1 MRLSSLAALFVLPVV
16 IFAETPPPAST
27 PAEELTVA
35 PGFKAELL
43 KSATKDEGS
52 WVCLAIDGQGR
63 LYISPQ
69 GKPPGA
75 GTKKEDAWGGLWRA
89 TLDAQGHIA
98 QWDKVPV
105 PIGDAMGMLWAFDS
119 LYVSGEGP
127 DGRGIYRLKDSKGA
141 GTLDSWTLFKKIP
154 GGNGEHGAHAIVL
167 GPDGKSIYIVH
178 GNATPLIEGT
188 APDSPYRNYAEDDL
202 LPRVMDPVA
211 TFFAKVHSPYGVI
224 LKTDENGSKWEIF
237 AAGLRNPYDIA
248 FNADGELF
256 TYDADMEWDVGLPWY
271 RPTRILHL
279 VRGGEYGFREGS
291 SKWPDYYADSL
302 PAVVNIGLGCPTGL
316 EFGTP
321 SNFPAKYKS
330 AFFILDW
337 TFGRILAVHLHP
349 KGASY
354 TAQCDLPSTYH
365 LTGPSKGGDVEV
377 FLSGKGMPMT
387 ALQFGQD
394 GAMYFTTGGRG
405 TQAGLYRVS
414 YTGPAEKTASPA
426 PTAEEVAAKDARN
439 LRAVL
444 EGTRE
449 PGTDRDVFTEWQLK
463 AHAAEDFDRF
473 IYFAARTRAE
483 QLPLPQLRQLA
494 LEDPQ
499 VAETN
504 GGNFLSPDS
513 VRAVPVKSAPR
524 VRALDGL
531 MGLLALAR
539 VGTKDDQELVLKTL
553 AKYPLDSL
561 DADLKLVELRVI
573 EVALARQGRP
583 NTDLVQTGIE
593 KLGHQYPATSFPLN
607 RELCALLVYLGAPDV
622 VEKTLAL
629 MDQTDEPAEQ
639 IWYALCLREAGNWTP
654 AQREHYFSWF
664 SKMQN
669 YVGGNSAKKFILRI
683 RDQAL
688 EKVPEAGRPTLL
700 ALAEKAVE
708 KAKPA
713 FTMPARPFVKNW
725 TMDDLEPVLAGVSKG
740 RDFAHGKKTFNEL
753 LCAQCHLF
761 AGGGGLAKGGAVGPD
776 LTAVGSRYSARDIL
790 GKILDPSKNISDQYA
805 SFLFTMKDGSVIGG
819 QVAEENHYLVTLIVD
834 PFNGTKQNI
843 MAGSIVKK
851 EKSPVS
857 LMPPGMLATLN
868 QDEIL
873 DLLAYLQSGG
883 DEQAPA
889 FK

>member
-1 MRLSSLAALFVLPVV
+1 MRLPFLASLLLLPS
-16 IFAETPPPAST
+16 IAFAETPPTPPPAST
-27 PAEELTVA
+27 PAEELTLA

-52 WVCLAIDGQGR
+52 WICMAIDGKGR

-75 GTKKEDAWGGLWRA
+75 GMKKEDTWGGLWRA
-89 TLDAQGHIA
+89 TLDSQGHIA

-127 DGRGIYRLKDSKGA
+127 EGRGIYRLKDSKGA
-141 GTLDSWTLFKKIP
+141 DTLDSWTLFKKVP
-154 GGNGEHGAHAIVL
+154 GGNGEHGAHALVL
-167 GPDGKSIYIVH
+167 SPDGKSIYIVH

-202 LPRVMDPVA
+202 LPRVKDPVA
-211 TFFAKVHSPYGVI
+211 TFFDKVHSPYGVI
-224 LKTDENGSKWEIF
+224 LKTDENGTKWEIF

-279 VRGGEYGFREGS
+279 VPGGEYGFREGS

-316 EFGTP
+316 EFGTL

-337 TFGRILAVHLHP
+337 TFGRILAVHMHP

-354 TAQCDLPSTYH
+354 TARCDVPSPYH
-365 LTGPSKGGDVEV
+365 LTGPSKGEDVEV
-377 FLSGKGMPMT
+377 FLSGKGMPVT
-387 ALQFGQD
+387 ALQFGKD

-414 YTGPAEKTASPA
+414 YTGPAEKTEPPSPS
-426 PTAEEVAAKDARN
+426 PEEIAAKDARSV
-439 LRAVL
+439 RAEL

-449 PGTDRDVFTEWQLK
+449 PGTGKDVFSEWQLK
-463 AHAAEDFDRF
+463 TQAAQNYDRF
-473 IYFAARTRAE
+473 LYFAARTRAE
-483 QLPLPQLRQLA
+483 KLPLPELRKLA
-494 LEDPQ
+494 T
-499 VAETN
+499 ETLPATGEN
-504 GGNFLSPDS
+504 AQRIHS
-513 VRAVPVKSAPR
+513 V
-524 VRALDGL
+524 DGL
-531 MGLLALAR
+531 ISLLALAR
-539 VGTKDDQELVLKTL
+539 MGTKDDQELVLKTL

-561 DADLKLVELRVI
+561 DDELKLVKLRVI
-573 EVALARQGRP
+573 EVAYARQGRP
-583 NTDLVQTGIE
+583 NTDLVRSEIE
-593 KLGHQYPATSFPLN
+593 KLDRQYPARSFPMN
-607 RELCALLVYLGAPDV
+607 RELCSLLVYLDAPDV

-629 MDQTDEPAEQ
+629 MDKAEDPAEQ
-639 IWYALCLREAGNWTP
+639 IWYALCLREASNWTP

-669 YVGGNSAKKFILRI
+669 YAGGNSAKKFILRI

-688 EKVPEAGRPTLL
+688 EKVPEADRPKLL
-700 ALAEKAVE
+700 ALAEKEVE
-708 KAKPA
+708 KSKG

-725 TMDDLEPVLAGVSKG
+725 TMEDLEPLLPETNHG
-740 RDFAHGKKTFNEL
+740 RDFAHGKKVFNEL

-761 AGGGGLAKGGAVGPD
+761 AGGGGLAKAGAVGPD
-776 LTAVGSRYSARDIL
+776 LTAVGSRFSAHDIVA
-790 GKILDPSKNISDQYA
+790 KILDPSKTISDQYA
-805 SFLFTMKDGSVIGG
+805 SFIFTMKDGSVHAG
-819 QVAEENHYLVTLIVD
+819 QVADENHYLVTLIVD
-834 PFNGTKQNI
+834 PFNGTKENI

-857 LMPPGMLATLN
+857 LMPPGMLMTLN
-868 QDEIL
+868 KDEIL
-873 DLLAYLQSGG
+873 DLVAYLRSGG
-883 DEQAPA
+883 NEQDAA
-889 FK
+889 FKK